1 MKKCPFCAEEIKQ
14 EAIFCKH
21 CKSYLVSLPGQSS
34 AGSTQ
39 AKGAKTIGVASGC
52 LVGLGCGIWFIILGI
67 ILSFTG
73 IGAIIGIPMIII
85 GILMPFVGPI
95 MGLTAIKGKCP
106 YCGSDITSSSTAQG
120 VNCKACNNRVV
131 IKGKKF
137 IKIG

>member
-1 MKKCPFCAEEIKQ
+1 MKKCPFCAEEIQQ

-21 CKSYLVSLPGQSS
+21 CKSYLISFPEQSS
-34 AGSTQ
+34 VVSTQ
-39 AKGAKTIGVASGC
+39 ANGAKTVGVASGC
-52 LVGLGCGIWFIILGI
+52 LAGLGCGIWFIIFGI
-67 ILSFTG
+67 ILSVTG

-85 GILMPFVGPI
+85 GILMPVLAPI

-106 YCGSDITSSSTAQG
+106 YCDSDITSSSTAKG

-137 IKIG
+137 VKIG